1 MGGRKVRLYG
11 LSTCP
16 SCKRLKRFLEENN
29 IEFELI
35 EVDSLDSGEQWL
47 KVKELK
53 GYNPEA
59 TYPTLVIENVVVG
72 YDEERLREALGI

>member
-1 MGGRKVRLYG
+1 MGNRKVRLYG

-16 SCKRLKRFLEENN
+16 SCKRLKMFLEEHN

-35 EVDSLDSGEQWL
+35 EVDNLDSGEQWL
-47 KVKELK
+47 RTKELK

-59 TYPTLVIENVVVG
+59 TYPTLVIEEVVVG